1 MISKILVDSEDS
13 LTQLLEIP
21 DEFKVNTSGFAE
33 SLSTSVDGT
42 WLAVGSPF
50 ASVPLPSSSGV
61 ESPYVQSE
69 NGLVYIAPGGIP
81 ASGQVRIY
89 KKIDSP
95 NDISGQEEWELVQ
108 VINSPTISNDFSAS
122 CNVPQRNVFRERFG
136 SDVSLSEDG
145 LVLSG
150 SRSGGRGKTFL

>member
-1 MISKILVDSEDS
+1 MTVKIRLRNSLKFPMNLSKHLWLCGIS
-13 LTQLLEIP
+13 
-21 DEFKVNTSGFAE
+21 VNFGRWDVARRRESVCECPTAE
-33 SLSTSVDGT
+33 K
-42 WLAVGSPF
+42 F
-50 ASVPLPSSSGV
+50 GV

-136 SDVSLSEDG
+136 FDVSLSEDG
-145 LVLSG
+145 LVLLVG
-150 SRSGGRGKTFL
+150 SRGGERPFFERCFSK